1 MQKMGEVIG
10 KTLKNIE
17 ETKENR
23 DKKEKEEEKHIYS
36 KEKYI
41 EECKRS
47 GSERD
52 FECKLL

>member
-1 MQKMGEVIG
+1 MEKIKGE
-10 KTLKNIE
+10 
-17 ETKENR
+17 KENR
-23 DKKEKEEEKHIYS
+23 DKKEKEEKEKHIYR